1 MPNNNQKVIS
11 KGERDKILEGAKI
24 KKEVDSK
31 DKMTIKQA
39 EKAIFE
45 KDKLNLP
52 QLLEQRLNEIETVLE
67 NELKDIVG
75 LKSARIHQLI
85 SRQSLLNTSSMMGYS
100 AKEMFIVYQ
109 SYQQLVEKINKFTL
123 FIPSQKNFCAF
134 AGFSTLTYKN
144 WLQNS
149 DEEKRNVMQM
159 IDDYISD
166 MLLDASKMRKSD
178 AATSIFVAKA
188 EHQMAEAVNPQ
199 IVQHTGQVNLDQVFS
214 RIEAIKKGEVIDVEF
229 KEN

>member
-188 EHQMAEAVNPQ
+188 EQ
-199 IVQHTGQVNLDQVFS
+199 
-214 RIEAIKKGEVIDVEF
+214 RR
-229 KEN
+229 